1 MDLSRAI
8 LGAVLTEKAE
18 RLKLAKTYVLR
29 VDQNATKIDVKNALK
44 KFYGVT
50 AKKVTVLRVRP
61 KTRAVGMG
69 RVMEKRHR
77 SKRMMVTLADGTLDL
92 VKLKNS

>member
-29 VDQNATKIDVKNALK
+29 VDQNATKVDVKNALK

-50 AKKVTVLRVRP
+50 AKSVRVLRVRP

-69 RVMEKRHR
+69 KVMEKRHR
-77 SKRMMVTLADGTLDL
+77 SKRMMVTIADGTLDL